1 MKRYLLLLTFVFLL
15 PAVADAR
22 KVYITRHG
30 QVNPKVSFRK
40 SKVRELA
47 LTDLGMAQAETLAK
61 FLVEK
66 YKFNGKIYVSPF
78 FRTIQTGVTV
88 AERLKTTVILEP
100 GIQEVAKGVR
110 PGKTMD
116 LKMIGEFFP
125 EMTVPGKRYSDPWR
139 LFAEG
144 DKARYNRVEKAL
156 NDILAE
162 EKGDVL
168 LVSHGGI
175 VGILVNVLNRR
186 PASTQVKWTK
196 GISWNCALFVFEL
209 DENNKKINGVFTTE
223 FMADKD
229 VTSNFRCPKIE
240 RPDDPRYERRKPQ
253 KKQNRKQKK

>member
-1 MKRYLLLLTFVFLL
+1 MKKYLLLLTLLCLL
-15 PAVADAR
+15 PAVVSAR

-30 QVNPKVSFRK
+30 QVNPKASFRK
-40 SKVRELA
+40 NKIRELA
-47 LTDLGMAQAETLAK
+47 LTDLGVTQAEAMAK

-88 AERLKTTVILEP
+88 AELLKTKVILEP

-116 LKMIGEFFP
+116 IKMIRELFP
-125 EMTVPGKRYSDPWR
+125 DVTVPGARYADPWR

-144 DKARYNRVEKAL
+144 DKARYRRVEKAL

-175 VGILVNVLNRR
+175 VGILVNVLNKR
-186 PASTQVKWTK
+186 PASKQVKWTK

-209 DENNKKINGVFTTE
+209 DENNKKINGAFTTE

-240 RPDDPRYERRKPQ
+240 RTDDPRYERRKTIKTE
-253 KKQNRKQKK
+253 KKKEK

>member
-1 MKRYLLLLTFVFLL
+1 MKKYLLLLLLVCLL
-15 PAVADAR
+15 PAVVSAR

-30 QVNPKVSFRK
+30 QVNSKESFRK
-40 SKVRELA
+40 NKVRELA
-47 LTDLGMAQAETLAK
+47 LTELGVNQAGALAK

-66 YKFNGKIYVSPF
+66 YKFNGRIYVSPF

-88 AERLKTTVILEP
+88 AEQLKSKVILEP

-116 LKMIGEFFP
+116 IKMIQEMFP
-125 EMTVPGKRYSDPWR
+125 EMTVPGTRYADPWR
-139 LFAEG
+139 LFAEN
-144 DKARYNRVEKAL
+144 DKARYQRVKKAL
-156 NDILAE
+156 DAILAE

-175 VGILVNVLNRR
+175 VSILVNILNKR
-186 PASTQVKWTK
+186 PASKQVEWTH

-240 RPDDPRYERRKPQ
+240 RPDDPRYERRKAKQ
-253 KKQNRKQKK
+253 AKKKGK

>member
-1 MKRYLLLLTFVFLL
+1 MKKHLLLLLLVCLL
-15 PAVADAR
+15 PAVVSAR

-30 QVNPKVSFRK
+30 QVNSKESFRK
-40 SKVRELA
+40 NKVRELA
-47 LTDLGMAQAETLAK
+47 LTELGVNQAGALAK

-66 YKFNGKIYVSPF
+66 YKFNGGIYVSPF

-88 AERLKTTVILEP
+88 AEQLKSKVILEP

-116 LKMIGEFFP
+116 IKMIQEMFP
-125 EMTVPGKRYSDPWR
+125 EMTVPGTRYADPWR
-139 LFAEG
+139 LFAEN
-144 DKARYNRVEKAL
+144 DKARYQRVKKAL
-156 NDILAE
+156 DAILAE

-175 VGILVNVLNRR
+175 VSILVNILNKR
-186 PASTQVKWTK
+186 PASKQVEWTH

-240 RPDDPRYERRKPQ
+240 RPDDPRYERRKAKQ
-253 KKQNRKQKK
+253 AKKKGK

>member
-1 MKRYLLLLTFVFLL
+1 M
-15 PAVADAR
+15 
-22 KVYITRHG
+22 YITRHG
-30 QVNPKVSFRK
+30 QVNPKASFRK
-40 SKVRELA
+40 NKIRELA
-47 LTDLGMAQAETLAK
+47 LTDLGVTQAEAMAK

-88 AERLKTTVILEP
+88 AELLKTKVILEP

-116 LKMIGEFFP
+116 IKMIRELFP
-125 EMTVPGKRYSDPWR
+125 DVTVPGARYADPWR

-144 DKARYNRVEKAL
+144 DKARYRRVENAL

-175 VGILVNVLNRR
+175 VGILVNVLNKR
-186 PASTQVKWTK
+186 PASKQVKWTK

-209 DENNKKINGVFTTE
+209 DENNKKINGAFTTE

-240 RPDDPRYERRKPQ
+240 RTDDPRYERRKIIKTE
-253 KKQNRKQKK
+253 KKKEK